1 MAKYLGEQGSNAVP
15 RASAVV
21 SAPVDAVAAGTRF
34 DQGMTRLIYTR
45 YFLNSLL
52 PKARAIPQFQ
62 TALSRQNCKTLG
74 DFDDRFTAPL
84 HGFADRHDYYRRNSC
99 KPFLKG
105 VDTPWLVVEEVNDTL
120 RPADALA
127 TGRDETSAG
136 TPLQPA

>member
-1 MAKYLGEQGSNAVP
+1 MP
-15 RASAVV
+15 WR
-21 SAPVDAVAAGTRF
+21 PVRVF

-105 VDTPWLVVEEVNDTL
+105 VDTPLLLLNAVNDPFLPPEACRPGGMCPRPL
-120 RPADALA
+120 RCCNRHTAVMSASLA
-127 TGRDETSAG
+127 AIGAV
-136 TPLQPA
+136 